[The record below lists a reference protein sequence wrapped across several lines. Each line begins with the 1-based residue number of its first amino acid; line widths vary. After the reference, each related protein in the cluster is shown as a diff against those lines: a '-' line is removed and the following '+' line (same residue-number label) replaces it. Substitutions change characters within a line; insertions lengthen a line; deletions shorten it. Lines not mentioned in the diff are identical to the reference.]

1 MVLSNRLMVGIGI
14 GSVVMNF
21 LRIIFLS
28 TVPDLDTGAIVFFSL
43 ASGYLLF
50 CAILSIIFLR
60 GYNKYMLAK
69 KQDDDSFIVNITDHK
84 SRNENSFIET
94 QKKYQNSLYYRT
106 IKVYKIIYPY
116 ALSVAFTYAIQFSFF
131 PGVIL
136 SHKLNFVK
144 DFSWFA
150 IGMIT
155 MQNLLDTVGRTF
167 AGIKV
172 LQVNSILFFI
182 ICFAR

>member
-94 QKKYQNSLYYRT
+94 QKK
-106 IKVYKIIYPY
+106 
-116 ALSVAFTYAIQFSFF
+116 F
-131 PGVIL
+131 
-136 SHKLNFVK
+136 
-144 DFSWFA
+144 
-150 IGMIT
+150 
-155 MQNLLDTVGRTF
+155 
-167 AGIKV
+167 
-172 LQVNSILFFI
+172 
-182 ICFAR
+182 